1 MKNSKIQIQNKTQ
14 TLRKS
19 YSFLNKVC
27 TRREH
32 ININNNNNNNNTT
45 TTTNNN
51 NNKNKYIKK

>member
-32 ININNNNNNNNTT
+32 ININNNNNNTT

>member
-32 ININNNNNNNNTT
+32 ININNNNNNTNNNNN
-45 TTTNNN
+45 NNN

>member
-32 ININNNNNNNNTT
+32 INMNNNN
-45 TTTNNN
+45 NNN